1 MMVCNRSSASPR
13 CCAPINL
20 TRMYRQVK
28 GPSGFASFLGGPSL
42 VCGSR
47 MSRGRSICCC
57 PNRSG
62 PRHNLNIGRRLVR
75 RGHNRPMEPVRGE
88 TSPSR
93 REMHGALANKRG
105 ADTHALALLPTI
117 RKLMAAGFVSQREL
131 AKELNRRGIATARGG
146 NWHRNTVRR
155 TLRRVALP
163 IKRVAD
169 VRAEALR
176 PTIRKLRK
184 AGIVSITGIARELKE
199 RGIPTAR
206 GGKWRLT
213 TVTRLLERLDR
224 LDRVSRSQRGR

>member
-1 MMVCNRSSASPR
+1 
-13 CCAPINL
+13 
-20 TRMYRQVK
+20 
-28 GPSGFASFLGGPSL
+28 
-42 VCGSR
+42 
-47 MSRGRSICCC
+47 MSCGRSICCC

-62 PRHNLNIGRRLVR
+62 PRHNLNIGRRLAR

-105 ADTHALALLPTI
+105 ADARALALLATI

-131 AKELNRRGIATARGG
+131 AKELNRRGIASARGG

-184 AGIVSITGIARELKE
+184 AGIVSITGIARELNE
-199 RGIPTAR
+199 RGIPAAR

-213 TVTRLLERLDR
+213 TVTRLLEHLDR
-224 LDRVSRSQRGR
+224 LDRVSRSQCRR